1 MKFKKESNEKK
12 KKKKIQIPGAWME
25 HTAQALKHR
34 SFTKLS
40 HKSEGPTAMG
50 Y

>member
-1 MKFKKESNEKK
+1 MKSKKNTNTWSTD
-12 KKKKIQIPGAWME
+12 GAHSTSIE
-25 HTAQALKHR
+25 AQAVKHKHKDR